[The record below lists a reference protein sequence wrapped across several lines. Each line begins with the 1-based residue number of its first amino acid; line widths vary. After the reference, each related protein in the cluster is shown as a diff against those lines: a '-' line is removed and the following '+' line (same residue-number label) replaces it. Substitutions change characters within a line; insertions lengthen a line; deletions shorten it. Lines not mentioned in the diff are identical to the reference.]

1 MDAVNRM
8 KAKAGYA
15 AVEMVQSDSVV
26 GLGTGSTAKFAV
38 ERLAEKLHSGELVNI
53 RGVATSEQTAQLA
66 AKVGIPLLDMQEI
79 DHIDITIDGADE
91 VDPSMNL
98 IKGGGGALLREKIV
112 AQASDVVII
121 IADDSKYSEVLG
133 NNWALPVEVIKMALA
148 SEKKYLESL
157 GANVILRK
165 TKEGQV
171 FITDEGNYVLDAD
184 FGHITDPAELSR
196 KLESRAGIVEHGLF
210 VGIATKVILAGPED
224 LIYLPI

>member
-1 MDAVNRM
+1 MDIITQM

-38 ERLAEKLHSGELVNI
+38 ERLAEKLHSGELANI

-66 AKVGIPLLDMQEI
+66 AAVGIPLLDMREI

-91 VDPSMNL
+91 VDPAMNL

-112 AQASDVVII
+112 AQASDVVVI

-133 NNWALPVEVIKMALA
+133 ANWALPVEVIKMALA

-157 GANVILRK
+157 GANVVLRAAK
-165 TKEGQV
+165 DGQTFV
-171 FITDEGNYVLDAD
+171 TDEGNYILDAD
-184 FGHITDPAELSR
+184 FGQIPDPAGLAV
-196 KLESRAGIVEHGLF
+196 KLENRAGIVEHGLF
-210 VGIATKVILAGPED
+210 VGIATKVILAGPEE
-224 LIYLPI
+224 LIYLPV